1 LGDIVF
7 EASEIPIIRGGW
19 YDRSGFYYSDD
30 LKESGLKSVN
40 IIRKGTVDSSKRQKV

>member
-1 LGDIVF
+1 
-7 EASEIPIIRGGW
+7 
-19 YDRSGFYYSDD
+19 